1 MSQWAVRSTGD
12 TWRVNQD
19 HLDVEGGGDPGFMED
34 ALPRL
39 FIEPEQLGH
48 QPVSLPKENP
58 SVRRHG
64 SHRTPG
70 YQEMPLSTAL
80 VVAAGIPVA
89 CAVVNPR
96 QVRDFARSQGKLAKT
111 DRIDAAVIAHFGE
124 VSDVVAQPL
133 VPAAARELEAL
144 VTRRRQVIQM
154 RTAELQHRQ
163 RTLPIVQRRIDRNLA
178 ALEEELRDLDSELT
192 QRLRESPVWRERE
205 ELLRSVPGIGP
216 VTIFSL
222 LADLP
227 ELGSLDR
234 REAAAIVGVAPYNRD
249 SGKFRGLAPVL
260 GRAGTRAR
268 RAVHG
273 DARGG
278 AITTPSLKEF
288 YERLVRAG
296 KAKKVAL
303 TACMRKLLTI
313 LNAMLKHHTTWNP
326 QIT

>member
-1 MSQWAVRSTGD
+1 MSTDAPAFIGIDVSKDRVDVAVRSTGD

-19 HLDVEGGGDPGFMED
+19 QEGIDTLVLRLQSLGPQLVVMEATGG
-34 ALPRL
+34 
-39 FIEPEQLGH
+39 
-48 QPVSLPKENP
+48 
-58 SVRRHG
+58 
-64 SHRTPG
+64 
-70 YQEMPLSTAL
+70 YEMPLSTAL
-80 VVAAGIPVA
+80 AAAGIPV
-89 CAVVNPR
+89 AVVNPR
-96 QVRDFARSQGKLAKT
+96 QVREFARSQGKLAKT

-124 VSDVVAQPL
+124 VSGIVAQPL

-178 ALEEELRDLDSELT
+178 AFEEELRDLDSELT

-249 SGKFRGLAPVL
+249 SGKFSGSRRCWG
-260 GRAGTRAR
+260 GRAHVRAALYMATLVGVR
-268 RAVHG
+268 FNP
-273 DARGG
+273 
-278 AITTPSLKEF
+278 TLKEF

-313 LNAMLKHHTTWNP
+313 LNAMLKHHTTWNA

>member
-1 MSQWAVRSTGD
+1 MSTDAPAFIGIDVSKDWVDVAVRSTGD

-19 HLDVEGGGDPGFMED
+19 QEGID
-34 ALPRL
+34 ALVLRL
-39 FIEPEQLGH
+39 Q
-48 QPVSLPKENP
+48 SLSPQCVVMEAT
-58 SVRRHG
+58 G
-64 SHRTPG
+64 G
-70 YQEMPLSTAL
+70 YEMPLSIAL
-80 VVAAGIPVA
+80 GAAGIPV
-89 CAVVNPR
+89 AVVNPR

-133 VPAAARELEAL
+133 IPAAARELEAFA
-144 VTRRRQVIQM
+144 RRRQVIQM
-154 RTAELQHRQ
+154 RTAELQRRQ
-163 RTLPIVQRRIDRNLA
+163 RALPVVQRRIDRVLA
-178 ALEEELRDLDSELT
+178 ILAEELHELDSDLT
-192 QRLRESPVWRERE
+192 QRLRESPLWRERE

-249 SGKFRGLAPVL
+249 SGKFRGSRRCWGGRAHVRAALYMATLVGVRYNPVL
-260 GRAGTRAR
+260 KA
-268 RAVHG
+268 
-273 DARGG
+273 
-278 AITTPSLKEF
+278 F

-313 LNAMLKHHTTWNP
+313 LNAMLKHHTTWNA

>member
-1 MSQWAVRSTGD
+1 MSTDAPAFIGIDVSKDWVDVAVASTGD

-19 HLDVEGGGDPGFMED
+19 QEGIANRP
-34 ALPRL
+34 
-39 FIEPEQLGH
+39 
-48 QPVSLPKENP
+48 
-58 SVRRHG
+58 
-64 SHRTPG
+64 
-70 YQEMPLSTAL
+70 Y
-80 VVAAGIPVA
+80 IP
-89 CAVVNPR
+89 N
-96 QVRDFARSQGKLAKT
+96 G
-111 DRIDAAVIAHFGE
+111 GE
-124 VSDVVAQPL
+124 VPVFTGTTRGTAPAP
-133 VPAAARELEAL
+133 VPRPPHPSLLPSREKG
-144 VTRRRQVIQM
+144 
-154 RTAELQHRQ
+154 
-163 RTLPIVQRRIDRNLA
+163 P
-178 ALEEELRDLDSELT
+178 
-192 QRLRESPVWRERE
+192 ERE

-249 SGKFRGLAPVL
+249 SGKFRGSRRCWG
-260 GRAGTRAR
+260 GRAHVRAALYMATLVGVR
-268 RAVHG
+268 CNP
-273 DARGG
+273 
-278 AITTPSLKEF
+278 TLKEF

>member
-1 MSQWAVRSTGD
+1 MSTDAPVFIGIDVSKDWVDVAVRSTGD

-19 HLDVEGGGDPGFMED
+19 QEGID
-34 ALPRL
+34 ALIIEFQSLKPQCVAWKPPGAMRCPCPPRS
-39 FIEPEQLGH
+39 PP
-48 QPVSLPKENP
+48 PVFL
-58 SVRRHG
+58 
-64 SHRTPG
+64 
-70 YQEMPLSTAL
+70 
-80 VVAAGIPVA
+80 
-89 CAVVNPR
+89 VNPR
-96 QVRDFARSQGKLAKT
+96 QVREFARSQGKLAKT

-124 VSDVVAQPL
+124 VSGIVAQPL

-178 ALEEELRDLDSELT
+178 AFEEELRDLDSELT

-249 SGKFRGLAPVL
+249 SGKFRGSRRCWG
-260 GRAGTRAR
+260 GRA
-268 RAVHG
+268 H
-273 DARGG
+273 
-278 AITTPSLKEF
+278 
-288 YERLVRAG
+288 VRA
-296 KAKKVAL
+296 AL
-303 TACMRKLLTI
+303 YMATLVGVRY
-313 LNAMLKHHTTWNP
+313 NP
-326 QIT
+326 A